1 MATYNRALDLMGLAL
16 IEQAKGNVVNAATL
30 VALAAKSKSA
40 PHALRM
46 IEATNTQAVQAAAK
60 ARVEAAQEALPVV
73 TAGGAFEPTDESTM
87 KLLMQGTAQAS
98 VAEVTASSVPASEV
112 VEVDAKT
119 LKIAMALARVLAEVD
134 AEAK

>member
-1 MATYNRALDLMGLAL
+1 MPTYNRALDLMGLAL

-46 IEATNTQAVQAAAK
+46 IEATNTQAIEAAAK
-60 ARVEAAQEALPVV
+60 ARVEAAQDALPVV
-73 TAGGAFEPTDESTM
+73 SASGSFEPTDESTM
-87 KLLMQGTAQAS
+87 KLLMQGTAQAKT
-98 VAEVTASSVPASEV
+98 EVSASTVPTSDV

-119 LKIAMALARVLAEVD
+119 LKIAVALARVLAEVD